1 MSYKSEA
8 FRKDT
13 KVEGRYLNYF
23 KICSNNFEFVLS
35 INHFYP
41 ENEHAQLHTR
51 IVTSPYTCKCPVR
64 NHSERSIEQYE
75 ESFGIIYRL
84 SDKEFHCVIS
94 RRRITNTP
102 SSFYPC
108 EINYLKVYMRMR
120 GREPASSVITIG
132 YSILWRKF
140 SSSQSV

>member
-1 MSYKSEA
+1 MNYESEA
-8 FRKDT
+8 FWNNT
-13 KVEGRYLNYF
+13 KVEGRYPNYF
-23 KICSNNFEFVLS
+23 KVCSNYFEFPLDVVQL
-35 INHFYP
+35 YP
-41 ENEHAQLHTR
+41 ENKHAQLHTL

-108 EINYLKVYMRMR
+108 EINYLKVYMRM
-120 GREPASSVITIG
+120 
-132 YSILWRKF
+132 
-140 SSSQSV
+140 